1 MKTKSLID
9 VNRFNKISNSDICDN
24 ICDISAFYF
33 GADFPFNIGLYD
45 NVFITCGLLCK
56 L

>member
-1 MKTKSLID
+1 MGLVS
-9 VNRFNKISNSDICDN
+9 
-24 ICDISAFYF
+24 DISAFYF

-45 NVFITCGLLCK
+45 NLFITCGLLCN

>member
-1 MKTKSLID
+1 MGLVI
-9 VNRFNKISNSDICDN
+9 IIWYSD

-45 NVFITCGLLCK
+45 NLFITCGLLYATCNGYFIK
-56 L
+56 PIYIN

>member
-1 MKTKSLID
+1 MGLASWY
-9 VNRFNKISNSDICDN
+9 SDIPV
-24 ICDISAFYF
+24 CDISAFYF

-45 NVFITCGLLCK
+45 NFFITCGLLCN